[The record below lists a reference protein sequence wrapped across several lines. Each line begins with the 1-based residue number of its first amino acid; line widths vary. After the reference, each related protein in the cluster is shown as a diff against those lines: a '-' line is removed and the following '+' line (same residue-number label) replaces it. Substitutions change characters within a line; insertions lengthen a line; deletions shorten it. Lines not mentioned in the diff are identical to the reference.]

1 MSQTATAEFVFFH
14 SSRRVVCAWNGLDR
28 IGALAEEHGCRRP
41 ALVVDAFFASGD
53 IAARAAD
60 ALAKATGT
68 RPPVVPVPA
77 HEPDTDSIAAAAAA
91 LVEAKPD
98 MIVAIGG
105 GSAMDTAK
113 VARMLLSNPGPV
125 EAVSGFGKK
134 LLPHASL
141 FVCVPTTAGTGS
153 EVSESAIASK
163 SGSDVKLI
171 FRSQEMTPQ
180 IALLDASLTTSCPAK
195 VTAQSGYDALTH
207 AVEAYVSK
215 MANAMTDPFALES
228 MRLLAASLVR
238 AYRVPDDREA
248 RTQCLIASCQAAVAF
263 NSANLGLAHAFA
275 APLGALHHVAHG
287 LGNALA
293 LPVVTAFNQPTLGRK
308 GETIAAIFGTRDA
321 ATAMSKVRHEL
332 DLDLS
337 LDRFVPDD
345 PAREKVAQAASRSG
359 QVRMNPRLADIDDLR
374 AMLEAMR
381 KPTGG
386 QTPAFAR

>member
-1 MSQTATAEFVFFH
+1 MSEGFPADFSFFH
-14 SSRRVVCAWNGLDR
+14 STRRVVCAWESLTKLA
-28 IGALAEEHGCRRP
+28 ALAEEFGCRR
-41 ALVVDAFFASGD
+41 AVLVVDAFFADSPAVMLAGEALKKGTG
-53 IAARAAD
+53 AAP
-60 ALAKATGT
+60 AKI
-68 RPPVVPVPA
+68 VVPA
-77 HEPDTDSIAAAAAA
+77 HEPDTDSIALAAVS
-91 LVEAKPD
+91 LAKASPD
-98 MIVAIGG
+98 MVVAIGG

-125 EAVSGFGKK
+125 ETISGFGKK
-134 LLPHASL
+134 LVPHASL

-171 FRSQEMTPQ
+171 FRSPDMTANV
-180 IALLDASLTTSCPAK
+180 ALLDASLTVSCPPR

-215 MANAMTDPFALES
+215 ASSIMTDPLAVES
-228 MRLLAASLVR
+228 FRLLAKWLVR
-238 AYRVPDDREA
+238 AYREPADRAA
-248 RTQCLIASCQAAVAF
+248 RSWCLVASCQAAIAF

-293 LPVVTAFNQPTLGRK
+293 LPVVTAFNQPILGAK
-308 GETIAAIFGTRDA
+308 GETIAAAFGTRTA
-321 ATAMSKVRHEL
+321 AKAMSKVRHML

-337 LDRFVPDD
+337 LDEFVPDAA
-345 PAREKVAQAASRSG
+345 AREMVAQAASRSG

-381 KPTGG
+381 TPTGG
-386 QTPAFAR
+386 AEPAFAR

>member
-1 MSQTATAEFVFFH
+1 MTQTAPADFVFFH
-14 SSRRVVCAWNGLDR
+14 SSRRVVCAWNGLER
-28 IGALAEEHGCRRP
+28 LGALAEEHGCRRP
-41 ALVVDAFFASGD
+41 ALLVDAFFAGGD
-53 IAARAAD
+53 IAARAASV
-60 ALAKATGT
+60 LAKATGT
-68 RPPVVPVPA
+68 ASPVIPVPA
-77 HEPDTDSIAAAAAA
+77 HEPDTDSIAKAAEALAA
-91 LVEAKPD
+91 AKPD
-98 MIVAIGG
+98 LIVAIGG
-105 GSAMDTAK
+105 GSTMDTAK
-113 VARMLLSNPGPV
+113 VARMLLSNPGTV
-125 EAVSGFGKK
+125 EAISGFGKK
-134 LLPHASL
+134 LAPHASL

-180 IALLDASLTTSCPAK
+180 IALLDASLTVSCPAK

-207 AVEAYVSK
+207 AVEAYISK
-215 MANAMTDPFALES
+215 MSGVMTDPFAVES
-228 MRLLAASLVR
+228 MRLLAGSLVR
-238 AYRVPDDREA
+238 AYREPQDREA
-248 RTQCLIASCQAAVAF
+248 RTWCLVASCQAAIAF

-293 LPVVTAFNQPTLGRK
+293 LPVVTAFNQPALGRK

-321 ATAMSKVRHEL
+321 ATAMSKVRHAL

-337 LDRFVPDD
+337 VDLYVPDGD
-345 PAREKVAQAASRSG
+345 AREKVAQAASRSG

-386 QTPAFAR
+386 ETPAFVR